1 MAAAPDSLSVGVIT
15 STWGIAGDLKVRTF
29 SGETGHLLGLRGA
42 LLRKAAVERAVSFV
56 HVRRQGA
63 GVIVRVQG
71 LETPEKARA
80 LIGFE
85 IWVPRAQAAPLARG
99 EYYEADLCR
108 CTVWFGDEQIG
119 RVRSIWEAGPTQ
131 LLEIE
136 GRERKTFLVPFS
148 EHFIGDVDL
157 ERGTIRLTD
166 DETIR

>member
-1 MAAAPDSLSVGVIT
+1 MSAAPQLLAVGVIT
-15 STWGIAGDLKVRTF
+15 STWGIAGELKVRTF
-29 SGETGHLLGLRGA
+29 SGEAGHLLGLRGA
-42 LLRKAAVERAVSFV
+42 LLRKGSVERAVSFV

-63 GVIVRVQG
+63 GVMVRVQG

-85 IWVPRAQAAPLARG
+85 IWVSRAQAAPLARG

-108 CTVWFGDEQIG
+108 CTLWFGDEEIG
-119 RVRSIWEAGPTQ
+119 RVRSVWEAGPTQ

-136 GRERKTFLVPFS
+136 GRKGRTFLVPFS

-157 ERGTIRLTD
+157 ERGTIRLTE
-166 DETIR
+166 DEIIR